1 MDVTGV
7 QELVGYGVGAL
18 ILLGALAYGTI
29 QYQHRSKR
37 LEQEADAVVKERY
50 KHNDL

>member
-1 MDVTGV
+1 MDVTGI
-7 QELVGYGVGAL
+7 QELVGYSLGAL

-29 QYQHRSKR
+29 QYLHRSKR
-37 LEQEADAVVKERY
+37 LAQEADAIVKERY